1 MDWKMRLSRYRPNA
15 MSVVNEPV
23 EDVIGQRGISVL
35 NALRPGDPQN
45 LLHGCRI
52 SVSMYGSS

>member
-1 MDWKMRLSRYRPNA
+1 